1 MSSEIKYSLYKDST
15 ELEATRLRSI
25 LLFNGKVKNQKRQ
38 DMMTKAILSL
48 ILAANGSA
56 TKELIVRQLF
66 EQFHVTYKPSDLD
79 VHIKKLIGAGLL
91 ESVDEPFVVKE
102 QDKGKDFFQKLE
114 RETEALFDDV
124 IVKTESIFGTIQS
137 KDRVKDT
144 IRKALSVYFGMY
156 GYSYFKVQKKEDVS
170 VKNAAVGVVQK
181 EISDKRL
188 AESLIRALADILE
201 NTDDEQNATLEKW
214 ARAFVALETMSL
226 DPLLNNLKR
235 KNLKDKVFIV
245 DTDVALYCLT
255 EKARYSADYRQMIER
270 IKSIGCKLFIAPE
283 VVTEL
288 RKHIDA
294 AIKQVTFYGQRLHE
308 FPDDMLYQK
317 IGNVFIDD
325 YVHLNRN
332 AQDKTP
338 FKYYI
343 EEFYDHEH
351 PESLALL
358 NEKLKKAFSPTVL
371 DWDFNVETQNVEF
384 NELENEVY
392 QLTIQTPKGKKRTEE
407 ENWDVSHLDAVMYM
421 AAVNNNETG
430 DSLEILA
437 GKTYIITDATRAL
450 KAASKLGWNK
460 EDVVCHPSALMA
472 IMMEMGDVKS
482 EEKII
487 NLFDNPFLVYV
498 ADNIWET
505 VDPLLKEGATIR
517 YKGFD
522 RLKFDVD
529 KSLDKVL
536 TEDIPEAERRN
547 VLTDYGVYYP
557 DMVDQGKQR
566 EEEQQKEIEKLKMEN
581 EQLRKSLSKVKSS
594 NPKTFKKTILRKN
607 GKKNK

>member
-1 MSSEIKYSLYKDST
+1 MSTEIKYSLYKDST

-38 DMMTKAILSL
+38 DMMAKAILSL
-48 ILAANGSA
+48 ILAANESA
-56 TKELIVRQLF
+56 TKESIVQQLF
-66 EQFHVTYKPSDLD
+66 EQFHVTYRLSDLD
-79 VHIKKLIGAGLL
+79 VYIKKLNSAGLL
-91 ESVDEPFVVKE
+91 ESVEEPFVVKE
-102 QDKGKDFFQKLE
+102 KDKGKNFFQKLE
-114 RETEALFDDV
+114 RETETLFDDI
-124 IVKTESIFGTIQS
+124 IVKTESIYGSIQS

-156 GYSYFKVQKKEDVS
+156 GYSFFKVQKKEEVS
-170 VKNAAVGVVQK
+170 VKNAAVSVVQK
-181 EISDKRL
+181 EISDNRL

-201 NTDDEQNATLEKW
+201 NAEGIQYEILEKW
-214 ARAFVALETMSL
+214 ARAFVALETMSF

-235 KNLKDKVFIV
+235 KNFKDKVFIV
-245 DTDVALYCLT
+245 DTDVVLYCLT
-255 EKARYSADYRQMIER
+255 EKARYSADYRQIIER
-270 IKSIGCKLFIAPE
+270 MKSIGCKLLIAPD

-294 AIKQVTFYGQRLHE
+294 AIKQAAFYGQRLHE
-308 FPDDMLYQK
+308 FPDDILYQK

-332 AQDKTP
+332 AQERTP

-343 EEFYDHEH
+343 EEFYD
-351 PESLALL
+351 PEYPDSVVLL
-358 NEKLKKAFSPTVL
+358 TKKLRKTFTQNVL
-371 DWDFNVETQNVEF
+371 DWGFDVETQCEEF
-384 NELENEVY
+384 TELENEVY
-392 QLTIQTPKGKKRTEE
+392 QLTIQTPKGKKRTNE

-421 AAVNNNETG
+421 AAVKNNETN
-430 DSLEILA
+430 DSLEILS

-487 NLFDNPFLVYV
+487 NLFNNPFLVYV
-498 ADNIWET
+498 ADSIWET
-505 VDPLLKEGATIR
+505 VNPLLEEGATIR

-522 RLKFDVD
+522 KLKFDVD
-529 KSLDKVL
+529 KSFDKVL
-536 TEDIPEAERRN
+536 TEEIPESERRN
-547 VLTDYGVYYP
+547 ALTEYGVYYP

-566 EEEQQKEIEKLKMEN
+566 EEEQQEEIEKLKLEN
-581 EQLRKSLSKVKSS
+581 EHLRKSLSKAKSS
-594 NPKTFKKTILRKN
+594 NPKSIKRTIVKKRK
-607 GKKNK
+607 K

>member
-48 ILAANGSA
+48 ILAANGKA
-56 TKELIVRQLF
+56 TKGSVVKQLS
-66 EQFHVTYKPSDLD
+66 EQFHVTYKESDLD
-79 VHIKKLIGAGLL
+79 VHLKKLHSAGLI

-102 QDKGKDFFQKLE
+102 KDKGKDFFQKLE
-114 RETEALFDDV
+114 CETESLFDDT
-124 IVKTESIFGTIQS
+124 IVKTESIYGAIQA
-137 KDRVKDT
+137 KDKVKDT

-156 GYSYFKVQKKEDVS
+156 GYSFFKVQKKEEVS
-170 VKNAAVGVVQK
+170 IKNAAVSVVQT
-181 EISDKRL
+181 EINDHRL
-188 AESLIRALADILE
+188 AESLIRALADLLE
-201 NTDDEQNATLEKW
+201 NPDERQYATLEKW
-214 ARAFVALETMSL
+214 ARAFVALETMSF

-235 KNLKDKVFIV
+235 KNLKDKIFIV

-255 EKARYSADYRQMIER
+255 QKARYSVDYRQMIDR
-270 IKSIGCKLFIAPE
+270 IKSIGCRMYIVPE
-283 VVTEL
+283 VVKEL

-294 AIKQVTFYGQRLHE
+294 AVKQEACYKQRLLD
-308 FPDDMLYQK
+308 FPDNLLYQK

-332 AQDKTP
+332 AKEKTP

-343 EEFYDHEH
+343 EEFYD
-351 PESLALL
+351 PEYPDSYLL
-358 NEKLKKAFSPTVL
+358 LMEKLKKAFAPTVL
-371 DWDFNVETQNVEF
+371 DWGVDVDTNSVEF
-384 NELENEVY
+384 SALEKEVY
-392 QLTIQTPKGKKRTEE
+392 QLTIQTPKGKKRTDD

-421 AAVNNNETG
+421 AAINNNEIN

-450 KAASKLGWNK
+450 KAALKLGWKK

-472 IMMEMGDVKS
+472 IMIEMGDVKS
-482 EEKII
+482 QEKII

-498 ADNIWET
+498 ADGIWET
-505 VDPLLKEGATIR
+505 IDPLLKKGASIR
-517 YKGFD
+517 FKGFD
-522 RLKFDVD
+522 KLKVDVD
-529 KSLDKVL
+529 KDFDKVL
-536 TEDIPEAERRN
+536 TAEISETERRDA
-547 VLTDYGVYYP
+547 LTDYGVYFP

-566 EEEQQKEIEKLKMEN
+566 EEEQQKEIDKLKSEN
-581 EQLRKSLSKVKSS
+581 EHLRQSLATAKRA
-594 NPKTFKKTILRKN
+594 NPKSIRKEFKI
-607 GKKNK
+607 KKK

>member
-1 MSSEIKYSLYKDST
+1 MSTEIKYSLYKDST

-48 ILAANGSA
+48 ILAADGSA
-56 TKELIVRQLF
+56 TKKSIVKQLF
-66 EQFHVTYKPSDLD
+66 EQFQVTYKPSDLN
-79 VHIKKLIGAGLL
+79 VHIKKLSSAGLI

-102 QDKGKDFFQKLE
+102 PDKGKDFFQKLE
-114 RETEALFDDV
+114 RETETLFDDI
-124 IVKTESIFGTIQS
+124 IVKTESIFGSIQS
-137 KDRVKDT
+137 KDWVKDT

-156 GYSYFKVQKKEDVS
+156 GYSFFKVQKKEEVS
-170 VKNAAVGVVQK
+170 AKNAAVSVVQK
-181 EISDKRL
+181 EISDNRL

-201 NTDDEQNATLEKW
+201 NADGVQYATLEKW
-214 ARAFVALETMSL
+214 ARAFVALETMSF

-255 EKARYSADYRQMIER
+255 EKARYSADYRLMIDR
-270 IKSIGCKLFIAPE
+270 IKSLGCKLLIAPE
-283 VVTEL
+283 VVIEL

-294 AIKQVTFYGQRLHE
+294 AIKQAAFYGQQLHE

-332 AQDKTP
+332 VQERTP

-343 EEFYDHEH
+343 EEFYD
-351 PESLALL
+351 PEYPDSVVLL
-358 NEKLKKAFSPTVL
+358 TEKLRKAFNQNVL
-371 DWDFNVETQNVEF
+371 DWDFDIETQSEEF
-384 NELENEVY
+384 AKLEQEVY
-392 QLTIQTPKGKKRTEE
+392 QLTIQTPKGKKRKDD

-421 AAVNNNETG
+421 AAVKNNETN
-430 DSLEILA
+430 DSLEILS

-472 IMMEMGDVKS
+472 IMMEMGDVNS

-498 ADNIWET
+498 ADCIWET
-505 VDPLLKEGATIR
+505 VEPLLKKGAVIR
-517 YKGFD
+517 YRGFD
-522 RLKFDVD
+522 KLKFDVD
-529 KSLDKVL
+529 KSFDKVL
-536 TEDIPEAERRN
+536 TEDMSETERRDA
-547 VLTDYGVYYP
+547 LTDYGVYYP

-566 EEEQQKEIEKLKMEN
+566 EEEQEKEIEQLKTEN
-581 EQLRKSLSKVKSS
+581 EQLRKSLLKAKSS
-594 NPKTFKKTILRKN
+594 NPKSIKKSNLKKRK
-607 GKKNK
+607 KK

>member
-1 MSSEIKYSLYKDST
+1 MSY
-15 ELEATRLRSI
+15 
-25 LLFNGKVKNQKRQ
+25 
-38 DMMTKAILSL
+38 
-48 ILAANGSA
+48 
-56 TKELIVRQLF
+56 
-66 EQFHVTYKPSDLD
+66 
-79 VHIKKLIGAGLL
+79 
-91 ESVDEPFVVKE
+91 
-102 QDKGKDFFQKLE
+102 
-114 RETEALFDDV
+114 
-124 IVKTESIFGTIQS
+124 
-137 KDRVKDT
+137 
-144 IRKALSVYFGMY
+144 
-156 GYSYFKVQKKEDVS
+156 
-170 VKNAAVGVVQK
+170 
-181 EISDKRL
+181 
-188 AESLIRALADILE
+188 
-201 NTDDEQNATLEKW
+201 
-214 ARAFVALETMSL
+214 
-226 DPLLNNLKR
+226 
-235 KNLKDKVFIV
+235 
-245 DTDVALYCLT
+245 
-255 EKARYSADYRQMIER
+255 
-270 IKSIGCKLFIAPE
+270 
-283 VVTEL
+283 
-288 RKHIDA
+288 
-294 AIKQVTFYGQRLHE
+294 
-308 FPDDMLYQK
+308 
-317 IGNVFIDD
+317 
-325 YVHLNRN
+325 
-332 AQDKTP
+332 
-338 FKYYI
+338 
-343 EEFYDHEH
+343 
-351 PESLALL
+351 
-358 NEKLKKAFSPTVL
+358 
-371 DWDFNVETQNVEF
+371 
-384 NELENEVY
+384 
-392 QLTIQTPKGKKRTEE
+392 
-407 ENWDVSHLDAVMYM
+407 LDAVMYM

-487 NLFDNPFLVYV
+487 NLFDNPFLVDV